1 VVILEKPVYVTQ
13 QECLNEHRVYFL
25 VSEPESVG
33 NAYTI
38 AGCWLKYERNFEK
51 SAVGIRGKPSI
62 GISADCI
69 SAGFQHS

>member
-13 QECLNEHRVYFL
+13 QDCLNEHRVYFG
-25 VSEPESVG
+25 VSEPETAG

-51 SAVGIRGKPSI
+51 SAVGIRRKPSI
-62 GISADCI
+62 GISTNRV
-69 SAGFQHS
+69 SAGFQHN